1 MLVAVA
7 AGTGAF
13 GGVGAVGYATS
24 ELNKNCQPS
33 CDVDPNSDPDTDKDA
48 TREVEKKIT
57 FNRAYLPYP
66 DVYLDSNH
74 RINRTLDAGRAVTS
88 APTTGA
94 QPTQQCK
101 SKRKQERTTTTI
113 AWGASAPGWGADVG
127 AFFESSNAV
136 AAQKMNEFEAA
147 WGSYFV
153 PLEQKLKDSLP
164 KNLTIAS
171 SKRTKDD
178 DSSSKLRLCTSLF
191 TSRIL
196 LLLVDFHDF
205 ALLADPSFVVGN
217 VDCACHVLEKP
228 CASVLSRPVGI
239 APAVSEVCHSSLHTF
254 SCLLPLPPPC
264 HHIHLSEMLA
274 HFTRLEVSTKGESD
288 AKNGTS

>member
-1 MLVAVA
+1 VLVAVA

-24 ELNKNCQPS
+24 ELNKNGQP
-33 CDVDPNSDPDTDKDA
+33 PDTDKDA

-94 QPTQQCK
+94 QPSQQCR

-113 AWGASAPGWGADVG
+113 GWGASAHGWGADVG

-136 AAQKMNEFEAA
+136 AAQKMKKFEAA
-147 WGSYFV
+147 WGAYFV
-153 PLEQKLKDSLP
+153 PLEQKFQD
-164 KNLTIAS
+164 
-171 SKRTKDD
+171 
-178 DSSSKLRLCTSLF
+178 SSKLHLCTPLS
-191 TSRIL
+191 TSPIL
-196 LLLVDFHDF
+196 LLLVDLHDF
-205 ALLADPSFVVGN
+205 ALLADPSSFVVGN
-217 VDCACHVLEKP
+217 VDCACHVLDKP

-254 SCLLPLPPPC
+254 SCFLPLPPPC
-264 HHIHLSEMLA
+264 HHIHLSDMLA
-274 HFTRLEVSTKGESD
+274 HLHQ
-288 AKNGTS
+288 TSS

>member
-1 MLVAVA
+1 MALEFKKALSVTMCICGGVCVLVAVA

-24 ELNKNCQPS
+24 ELNKNGQPS

-48 TREVEKKIT
+48 TTEVEKKIT

-153 PLEQKLKDSLP
+153 PLEQKFKDSLP
-164 KNLTIAS
+164 KDLTITS
-171 SKRTKDD
+171 SKRSKDG
-178 DSSSKLRLCTSLF
+178 DSSSKLHLCPLSSHPLFSSCSLICTTLHF
-191 TSRIL
+191 WPI
-196 LLLVDFHDF
+196 
-205 ALLADPSFVVGN
+205 
-217 VDCACHVLEKP
+217 
-228 CASVLSRPVGI
+228 RP
-239 APAVSEVCHSSLHTF
+239 SSLW
-254 SCLLPLPPPC
+254 
-264 HHIHLSEMLA
+264 
-274 HFTRLEVSTKGESD
+274 
-288 AKNGTS
+288 GTLIVLVTC